1 MLKWEKGGGG
11 KKGGGVRR
19 RTLLDGWWE
28 KMLALAEKKATMAQP
43 DSYTGW
49 EREKERVS
57 AKKKKKKNR
66 PPYNIINR
74 RKVNRQVYM
83 CASAPFF
90 WQTKRKNH
98 HTHSLSHAEFKTAT
112 SLISYLLQHT
122 QRPEKKKT
130 DMRYVENTS
139 NAWYYLV
146 VFFLFSFS
154 VSTGKSSVTS
164 AKDRKTNE

>member
-57 AKKKKKKNR
+57 AKKKKKNR

-98 HTHSLSHAEFKTAT
+98 HTHSLSHAEFKTAI

>member
-1 MLKWEKGGGG
+1 MREGRGWKE
-11 KKGGGVRR
+11 RR
-19 RTLLDGWWE
+19 RREASYFAWWLMRE
-28 KMLALAEKKATMAQP
+28 DARISRKE
-43 DSYTGW
+43 SYHGPAGFIYW
-49 EREKERVS
+49 VREGEGES
-57 AKKKKKKNR
+57 LCKKKKKNR

-146 VFFLFSFS
+146 VFFFVFLLRFY
-154 VSTGKSSVTS
+154 G
-164 AKDRKTNE
+164 